1 MSNLCEIRC
10 AANAVK
16 FYDGKG
22 HLAVVND
29 GKVKA
34 YGAAVNGAVTV
45 LDGEPVHGFATAF
58 VDAAVWNTVAAG
70 KTAVGMEVTVL
81 AMCEDQ
87 GIKPG
92 VRQAY
97 HDFKVTEIMDVSLAD
112 KLSASAREMIAARG
126 VAASVIP
133 YVSEIGSNGNRKVAK
148 M

>member
-10 AANAVK
+10 MANSVK

-29 GKVKA
+29 GKVKS
-34 YGAAVNGAVTV
+34 YGAAVNGTVTV
-45 LDGEPVHGFATAF
+45 LDGEHVHGFATAF

-70 KTAVGMEVTVL
+70 KPMVGVEVVVL
-81 AMCEDQ
+81 AMCEDNGIKQ
-87 GIKPG
+87 GIK
-92 VRQAY
+92 QSY
-97 HDFKVTEIMDVSLAD
+97 HDFKVVEVLDVSLAD
-112 KLSASAREMIAARG
+112 KLTPAAREMIAARG

-133 YVSEIGSNGNRKVAK
+133 YVVDIKGNRKVAK

>member
-10 AANAVK
+10 AVNTVK

-22 HLAVVND
+22 HLAAVTD

-34 YGAAVNGAVTV
+34 YGAAVNGSVTV

-70 KTAVGMEVTVL
+70 KPGVGMEIVVL
-81 AMCEDQ
+81 AMCEDN
-87 GIKPG
+87 GVKPG

-97 HDFKVTEIMDVSLAD
+97 HDFKVMEVMDVSLVD
-112 KLSASAREMIAARG
+112 KLTPAAREIIAARG
-126 VAASVIP
+126 VIASTTP
-133 YVSEIGSNGNRKVAK
+133 YVVEISSGNRKVAK

>member
-1 MSNLCEIRC
+1 MGILCEIRST
-10 AANAVK
+10 ANAVK

-29 GKVKA
+29 GRVKA
-34 YGAAVNGAVTV
+34 YSAAVNGSVTV
-45 LDGEPVHGFATAF
+45 LDGEQVHGFAVAF

-70 KTAVGMEVTVL
+70 KPAVGTEVVVL

-87 GIKPG
+87 GVKPG
-92 VRQAY
+92 IRQAY
-97 HDFKVTEIMDVSLAD
+97 HDFKVMEVLDVSLND
-112 KLSASAREMIAARG
+112 KLTPAAREVIAARG

-133 YVSEIGSNGNRKVAK
+133 YVVDIKGDRKVIK

>member
-10 AANAVK
+10 MANSVK

-29 GKVKA
+29 GSVKA
-34 YGAAVNGAVTV
+34 YGAAVNGSVTV

-58 VDAAVWNTVAAG
+58 VDTAVWNTTAAG
-70 KTAVGMEVTVL
+70 KPAVGMEVIVL

-92 VRQAY
+92 VRLAY
-97 HDFKVTEIMDVSLAD
+97 HDFKVVEVLDVSLVD
-112 KLSASAREMIAARG
+112 KLTPAAREMIAARG
-126 VAASVIP
+126 VASSVIP
-133 YVSEIGSNGNRKVAK
+133 YVSEISSGNRKVAK

>member
-1 MSNLCEIRC
+1 MGILCEIRC
-10 AANAVK
+10 MANSVK

-29 GKVKA
+29 GTVKA

-70 KTAVGMEVTVL
+70 KPAVGMEVVVL

-87 GIKPG
+87 GVKPG

-97 HDFKVTEIMDVSLAD
+97 HDFKVTEVMDVNILD
-112 KLSASAREMIAARG
+112 KLTPAAREMIAARG

-133 YVSEIGSNGNRKVAK
+133 YVSEISSSGNRKVAK

>member
-10 AANAVK
+10 MANGVK

-29 GKVKA
+29 GNVKA
-34 YGAAVNGAVTV
+34 YGAAVNGAVTI

-70 KTAVGMEVTVL
+70 KTAVGMEVVVL
-81 AMCEDQ
+81 AMCEDNGVKP
-87 GIKPG
+87 GIKNP
-92 VRQAY
+92 Y
-97 HDFKVTEIMDVSLAD
+97 HDFKVVDVLDVSLVD
-112 KLSASAREMIAARG
+112 KLTPAARKMIAARG
-126 VAASVIP
+126 VIASTMP
-133 YVSEIGSNGNRKVAK
+133 YVSEISNNGDRKVAK

>member
-10 AANAVK
+10 MANAVK

-22 HLAVVND
+22 HLAAVTNGTVT
-29 GKVKA
+29 A
-34 YGAAVNGAVTV
+34 YGAAVNGVV
-45 LDGEPVHGFATAF
+45 SILDGEPVHGFATAF

-81 AMCEDQ
+81 AMCEDNGVKP
-87 GIKPG
+87 GIK
-92 VRQAY
+92 QSY
-97 HDFKVTEIMDVSLAD
+97 HDFKVVEVLEVSLND
-112 KLSASAREMIAARG
+112 KLTPAAREMIAARG

-133 YVSEIGSNGNRKVAK
+133 YVSEISSGNRKVAK

>member
-1 MSNLCEIRC
+1 M
-10 AANAVK
+10 K
-16 FYDGKG
+16 FYDSKG

-34 YGAAVNGAVTV
+34 YGAAVNGFVTV

-58 VDAAVWNTVAAG
+58 VDAAVWNTVAAS
-70 KTAVGMEVTVL
+70 KPMVGMEVVVL

-87 GIKPG
+87 GVKTG

-97 HDFKVTEIMDVSLAD
+97 HDFKVMEVLDVSIID
-112 KLSASAREMIAARG
+112 KLTPAARELISARG
-126 VAASVIP
+126 VAASVTP
-133 YVSEIGSNGNRKVAK
+133 YVVGIKGDHKVIK